1 MDVSK
6 CERTEEH
13 RGNSD
18 RPHDRSRRNDR
29 KNRYRSRSSSS
40 SVEKSGDR
48 YNKRERRQHYSS
60 RHSRSPLHGTLSPVA
75 EAKNG
80 SADASKYKQSFE
92 SSSSCH
98 RQRDSRGSHAQLSP
112 SLTNTRDD
120 RKRYQRD
127 RSPSF
132 TDGGRQHAPSKQT
145 ISSSHNLNVGMPN
158 WEELHEDKPNLIELN
173 AEQPNLEEVEK
184 PNFQPSGKLAEDT
197 NMFKGVVIKYNEPP
211 EARIPKVRWRLYPF
225 RGDDQLD
232 VLYIHRQSAYMISR
246 EKKLGDILVEHP
258 SCSKQHAVLQ
268 YRSIPYVKSDGSKSR
283 RVLPYIIDL
292 GSANGTFLNG
302 DKIEPQRYYELKEND
317 MLKFGFSSRDF
328 LVMKEKSEKQ
338 LTAGGDTSDASNT
351 SSDEQSD

>member
-1 MDVSK
+1 MIVAAVMIG
-6 CERTEEH
+6 RTVTVPGPPAV
-13 RGNSD
+13 RW
-18 RPHDRSRRNDR
+18 
-29 KNRYRSRSSSS
+29 
-40 SVEKSGDR
+40 KS
-48 YNKRERRQHYSS
+48 
-60 RHSRSPLHGTLSPVA
+60 
-75 EAKNG
+75 KNG
-80 SADASKYKQSFE
+80 SCVSIGFIDLSGSKVTGNHLLDIEADRLATPEEAATVLDLVIATTSGNVANTILRDTVD
-92 SSSSCH
+92 H
-98 RQRDSRGSHAQLSP
+98 RSMELFHPLLKP
-112 SLTNTRDD
+112 KT
-120 RKRYQRD
+120 
-127 RSPSF
+127 
-132 TDGGRQHAPSKQT
+132 RQHAPSKQT

>member
-1 MDVSK
+1 MDK
-6 CERTEEH
+6 
-13 RGNSD
+13 
-18 RPHDRSRRNDR
+18 
-29 KNRYRSRSSSS
+29 
-40 SVEKSGDR
+40 
-48 YNKRERRQHYSS
+48 
-60 RHSRSPLHGTLSPVA
+60 
-75 EAKNG
+75 
-80 SADASKYKQSFE
+80 
-92 SSSSCH
+92 
-98 RQRDSRGSHAQLSP
+98 
-112 SLTNTRDD
+112 
-120 RKRYQRD
+120 
-127 RSPSF
+127 
-132 TDGGRQHAPSKQT
+132 
-145 ISSSHNLNVGMPN
+145 M
-158 WEELHEDKPNLIELN
+158 
-173 AEQPNLEEVEK
+173 EK

-197 NMFKGVVIKYNEPP
+197 NMFQGVVIKYNEPP

-232 VLYIHRQSAYMISR
+232 VLHIHRQSAYMISR

-268 YRSIPYVKSDGSKSR
+268 YRSIPYMKPDGSKSR

-338 LTAGGDTSDASNT
+338 LTAGGGTSDASNT